1 MVYPVVINIYDLSP
15 YNNYLIKIGLGMYHT
30 GVEVNG
36 REYTFGGHPGLVS
49 TGVFDH
55 EPWEMEQEL
64 YRGSL
69 EIGTIDSLAQLHD
82 VLKDIK
88 DDFMANEYNVIK
100 KNCNHF
106 SDEFCKRLVGR
117 GIPGYINRLAKM
129 GSCCR

>member
-1 MVYPVVINIYDLSP
+1 
-15 YNNYLIKIGLGMYHT
+15 
-30 GVEVNG
+30 
-36 REYTFGGHPGLVS
+36 
-49 TGVFDH
+49 
-55 EPWEMEQEL
+55 MEQEL

>member
-55 EPWEMEQEL
+55 EP
-64 YRGSL
+64 
-69 EIGTIDSLAQLHD
+69 
-82 VLKDIK
+82 
-88 DDFMANEYNVIK
+88 
-100 KNCNHF
+100 
-106 SDEFCKRLVGR
+106 
-117 GIPGYINRLAKM
+117 
-129 GSCCR
+129 